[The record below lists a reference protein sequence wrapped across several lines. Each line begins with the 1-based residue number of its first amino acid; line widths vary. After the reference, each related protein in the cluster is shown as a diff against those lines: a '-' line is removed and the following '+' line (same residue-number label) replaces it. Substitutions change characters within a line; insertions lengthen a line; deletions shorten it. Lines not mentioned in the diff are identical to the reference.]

1 MSVSPYEIAV
11 KITMQNAISGVFAV
25 IAKDALRLEGNVARL
40 TKMFGGLNTT
50 TVAVGGAL
58 AALGG
63 AGIIGGLM
71 NVANH
76 GQKLLDQQ
84 DKLQRAGISYN
95 ETLRLQAEYYNKI
108 AKSVPTSTAAEYLKT
123 VNELRAV
130 TGSTAEAAKLA
141 PKAMMIDTLLGNT
154 AGTSKSGEF
163 YKLLR
168 SSEMKGIST
177 DADRRDAIAEE
188 MYKYI
193 SAFGTKLTANDFQ
206 LIARRGGTAWMNAK
220 PEALG
225 PIAVV
230 AADIGASGAGTTLMT
245 LQQLQMGANTLS
257 KQQGEVLEQLGLL
270 DMSKVTRTGF
280 GGGRLQVGAGGIKGS
295 LEHMGDLP
303 GWIKDVV
310 YPAIDKAAHGDE
322 AMIQALIAK
331 LSPNRNAS
339 KLIEMFGSKGF
350 LDQQFK
356 DMGLAGMQEPV
367 SLAYEH
373 YISRNPE
380 GVKKKFGE
388 QYESMM
394 QAIGAPI
401 MQAALPVMKGVTDLF
416 TNIGAWANAHPEG
429 IKLAAEAAAAVGGA
443 MIILGGAA
451 VVFAA
456 ASMIPG
462 GVVVVAV
469 TGIATIIGT
478 LAALNWDKVSGGL
491 EWFGK
496 AMTTLGGIGFD
507 AIAAGIKGIADGLSW
522 LKDKIGEFFHGLFN
536 KTSFDGG
543 GFGSDGLLHRVS
555 LGSSGGGGWSSD
567 YAGGST
573 PLGTGSGSD
582 VKRVVDAAAM
592 ANGVNPRVLYGIIA
606 GESGHGNNYDFN
618 GHGESSWSMFQLNRA
633 GGLGNTFERET
644 GLSVR
649 DPSNIPAIAN
659 WVAKYIAKT
668 HNLHPWHGFHGARD
682 WNPKWGSMGYSPK
695 REQTIHIHNHQ
706 HLDGK
711 EIARSTTKH
720 IVNGATHPSTAPYF
734 DSSRHWAPPDAG
746 LIGV

>member
-11 KITMQNAISGVFAV
+11 KITMQNAVSGVFAV
-25 IAKDALRLEGNVARL
+25 IAKDALVLEGGVARL
-40 TKMFGGLNTT
+40 TKMFSSLNTAS
-50 TVAVGGAL
+50 VAVGGAL

-63 AGIIGGLM
+63 AGIISGLM

-95 ETLRLQAEYYNKI
+95 ETLKLQAEYYNKI

-177 DADRRDAIAEE
+177 DADRRDALAEE

-206 LIARRGGTAWMNAK
+206 TLARRGGTAWMNAK

-310 YPAIDKAAHGDE
+310 YPAIEKAAHGDE
-322 AMIQALIAK
+322 AMIQALISK

-373 YISRNPE
+373 LISRNPE
-380 GVKKKFGE
+380 GVKKKFAE

-394 QAIGAPI
+394 QAIGSPM
-401 MQAALPVMKGVTDLF
+401 MQAALPVMTGVTDMF
-416 TNIGAWANAHPEG
+416 TSIGAWANAHPEG
-429 IKLAAEAAAAVGGA
+429 INLAAEAMAAVGAA
-443 MIILGGAA
+443 MVILGGAA
-451 VVFAA
+451 VVGAA
-456 ASMIPG
+456 IAMIPG
-462 GVVVVAV
+462 GAV
-469 TGIATIIGT
+469 YAAALGVGTIITT
-478 LAALNWDKVSGGL
+478 LFALNYDSLQKALTGVGTSLNSLLDTMQTWGESFGKWLDGLRSTFISWFAGMKEAIRNVLGSWSPINYEGGGAGSGGL
-491 EWFGK
+491 FHNASFGGGNAAPAYGSLNASQKEVVDYIK
-496 AMTTLGGIGFD
+496 ASAVARGIDPDIAVRVAASEGLNGYVGD
-507 AIAAGIKGIADGLSW
+507 HGTRVSGRSSCIAAAPVRS
-522 LKDKIGEFFHGLFN
+522 EP
-536 KTSFDGG
+536 
-543 GFGSDGLLHRVS
+543 
-555 LGSSGGGGWSSD
+555 SSR
-567 YAGGST
+567 ST
-573 PLGTGSGSD
+573 PG
-582 VKRVVDAAAM
+582 
-592 ANGVNPRVLYGIIA
+592 
-606 GESGHGNNYDFN
+606 
-618 GHGESSWSMFQLNRA
+618 
-633 GGLGNTFERET
+633 
-644 GLSVR
+644 
-649 DPSNIPAIAN
+649 
-659 WVAKYIAKT
+659 
-668 HNLHPWHGFHGARD
+668 
-682 WNPKWGSMGYSPK
+682 
-695 REQTIHIHNHQ
+695 
-706 HLDGK
+706 
-711 EIARSTTKH
+711 
-720 IVNGATHPSTAPYF
+720 
-734 DSSRHWAPPDAG
+734 
-746 LIGV
+746 